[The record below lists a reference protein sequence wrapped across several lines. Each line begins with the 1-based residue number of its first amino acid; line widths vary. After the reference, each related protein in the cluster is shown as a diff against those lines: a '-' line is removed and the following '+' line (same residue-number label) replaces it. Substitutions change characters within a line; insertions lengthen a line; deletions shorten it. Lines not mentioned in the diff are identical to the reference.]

1 MGSNYDKV
9 TRVEV
14 IDKFGRSYS
23 NWNVDDIKFSLQD
36 EGKTLKLFLT
46 SISLN
51 SVECDI

>member
-1 MGSNYDKV
+1 MNDNYDNV

-23 NWNVDDIKFSLQD
+23 NWNVDDIRFSLQD

-46 SISLN
+46 STSRN
-51 SVECDI
+51 AVECDI